1 LRYVGGVS
9 GGATANTSPQA
20 QYFEKLAGMNR
31 SVKKN
36 GPDTRARFNYFVC
49 VDIVVVACIL
59 VIAGRPDGLAI
70 TVSAVIVA
78 ACALVY
84 RCSLGIRTTMTDKSR
99 APAPIV
105 QDVDRKFSPTTYTER
120 EQGASDRGS
129 KGTSWLREAD

>member
-1 LRYVGGVS
+1 M
-9 GGATANTSPQA
+9 NT
-20 QYFEKLAGMNR
+20 

-49 VDIVVVACIL
+49 IDLVVVACIL

-84 RCSLGIRTTMTDKSR
+84 RCSLSITTAMTNKAR
-99 APAPIV
+99 APAPAV
-105 QDVDRKFSPTTYTER
+105 QDVDRKFSPTTYTEP
-120 EQGASDRGS
+120 EQGTSDRGS
-129 KGTSWLREAD
+129 TGTSWLREAD